1 LSRSQNNRG
10 VAITQLSSLTGR
22 YSLIVARH
30 PHARVNQRRAS
41 INKRLPAPINIGI
54 IISAA
59 TFST

>member
-1 LSRSQNNRG
+1 LSRSQDNRG
-10 VAITQLSSLTGR
+10 IAITQQLTGR

-30 PHARVNQRRAS
+30 PLARVNQRRAS
-41 INKRLPAPINIGI
+41 INKRLQASINIGI